1 MLSEREGDHGAEAA
15 AGVCRMKGTWS
26 FRVIPI
32 NQIANFYRHELY
44 LSARAFFVN
53 SPVAKSERIAG
64 AAVVII

>member
-32 NQIANFYRHELY
+32 NQIANFYRHEHPMLIKACRRQ
-44 LSARAFFVN
+44 LQNVFPERHGN
-53 SPVAKSERIAG
+53 DAKSIS
-64 AAVVII
+64 

>member
-32 NQIANFYRHELY
+32 NQIANFYRHELWRR
-44 LSARAFFVN
+44 SALHGVSRRSCCN
-53 SPVAKSERIAG
+53 S
-64 AAVVII
+64 

>member
-44 LSARAFFVN
+44 FSD
-53 SPVAKSERIAG
+53 E
-64 AAVVII
+64 

>member
-32 NQIANFYRHELY
+32 NQIANFYRHE
-44 LSARAFFVN
+44 
-53 SPVAKSERIAG
+53 P
-64 AAVVII
+64 

>member
-32 NQIANFYRHELY
+32 NQIANFYRHEQTFPFY
-44 LSARAFFVN
+44 SSRINFICAVFSQFTN
-53 SPVAKSERIAG
+53 SY
-64 AAVVII
+64 

>member
-32 NQIANFYRHELY
+32 NQIANFYRHEPPLESNRKQL
-44 LSARAFFVN
+44 LSRTIF
-53 SPVAKSERIAG
+53 PG
-64 AAVVII
+64 T